1 MKKCISQ
8 EMLKVIACLSMLIDH
23 IGAALCPWIGFKAVG
38 RLAFPLFCFL
48 LCQGAEHSRNL
59 IRYALRLA
67 LGALLAEIPYDLLFY
82 GGIDWTHCN
91 TMVTLLLGLPVAVAI
106 KREAK
111 KWLPLGIISVLVAEL
126 IGADYGGF
134 GILMVMLFALPAKP
148 EIRLLTMALLCL
160 ATGEVIQLFALLSF
174 VPIVLYSGRKATN
187 STVLQWGFYLFYP
200 AHMMILWE
208 LKIGLP

>member
-1 MKKCISQ
+1 MKKCLSQ
-8 EMLKVIACLSMLIDH
+8 EMLKIIACLAMVIDH
-23 IGAALCPWIGFKAVG
+23 IGVVLLPWIGFRIIG
-38 RLAFPLFCFL
+38 RVAFPLYCFL
-48 LCQGAEHSRNL
+48 LCQGAEHCRSPF
-59 IRYALRLA
+59 RYGVRLA
-67 LGALLAEIPYDLLFY
+67 LCALLAEIPYDLLFY

-91 TMVTLLLGLPVAVAI
+91 TMVTLLLSLPVAVAI

-111 KWLPLGIISVLVAEL
+111 IWLPLGIISVLVAEL

-134 GILMVMLFALPAKP
+134 GILMVMLFALPAKS
-148 EIRLLTMALLCL
+148 ETRLLTMALLCL